1 MRVSPSV
8 TPGRAKG
15 DSLRRKPARA
25 ASGRD
30 GNRERSTA
38 GYVPPTTPS
47 LRVHPRLAGPE
58 SSSRSISRA
67 PSSGAQ
73 PKSRHPHG
81 MMDVKWVLGRRR
93 GRVPWRQNLPSFTSG
108 QENTQQ
114 VEKPWLEAPSSRRL
128 FSPVLAKKPEYF
140 TQAPEKKKYT
150 ETTPCAPTPGRAE
163 EPPHVMVTAPQ
174 APLPHG
180 TCSGV
185 ETRENE
191 NKKVLINCAA
201 KTPRAAREGEKE
213 VKVGRRDPF
222 FLRRMI

>member
-1 MRVSPSV
+1 MGFAALFFHQPSSPGSRRQGRGAGGKNSAGEDGIAAEETEAAFGEPEVRVSPSV

-73 PKSRHPHG
+73 PKYTASSWDDGCEMGFR
-81 MMDVKWVLGRRR
+81 KT
-93 GRVPWRQNLPSFTSG
+93 QG
-108 QENTQQ
+108 QGS
-114 VEKPWLEAPSSRRL
+114 VEA
-128 FSPVLAKKPEYF
+128 
-140 TQAPEKKKYT
+140 
-150 ETTPCAPTPGRAE
+150 
-163 EPPHVMVTAPQ
+163 EPPLVHVRPRKYPAGRKTMAR
-174 APLPHG
+174 G
-180 TCSGV
+180 T
-185 ETRENE
+185 
-191 NKKVLINCAA
+191 
-201 KTPRAAREGEKE
+201 
-213 VKVGRRDPF
+213 
-222 FLRRMI
+222 FLA